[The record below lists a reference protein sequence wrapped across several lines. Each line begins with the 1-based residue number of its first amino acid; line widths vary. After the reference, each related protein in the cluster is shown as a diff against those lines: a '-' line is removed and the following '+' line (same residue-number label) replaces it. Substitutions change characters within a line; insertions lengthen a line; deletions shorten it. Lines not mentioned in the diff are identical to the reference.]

1 MLQFGVITINK
12 NDDIIKIHEYSIEK
26 PGSERRCRAVFMMVF
41 DNPTGK
47 SRAHRKFVL
56 LSA

>member
-26 PGSERRCRAVFMMVF
+26 PGSEHLICSLPGCFYDDF
-41 DNPTGK
+41 
-47 SRAHRKFVL
+47 
-56 LSA
+56 

>member
-26 PGSERRCRAVFMMVF
+26 PGSERLICSLPGCCYDGF
-41 DNPTGK
+41 
-47 SRAHRKFVL
+47 
-56 LSA
+56 

>member
-26 PGSERRCRAVFMMVF
+26 PGSECLICSLPGCFYDDF
-41 DNPTGK
+41 
-47 SRAHRKFVL
+47 
-56 LSA
+56 

>member
-26 PGSERRCRAVFMMVF
+26 PGSERLICSL
-41 DNPTGK
+41 PG
-47 SRAHRKFVL
+47 
-56 LSA
+56 

>member
-26 PGSERRCRAVFMMVF
+26 PGSERLICSLPGCFYDGF
-41 DNPTGK
+41 
-47 SRAHRKFVL
+47 
-56 LSA
+56 

>member
-26 PGSERRCRAVFMMVF
+26 PGSERLICSLPGCFYDGV
-41 DNPTGK
+41 
-47 SRAHRKFVL
+47 
-56 LSA
+56 